1 MSVTGAEK
9 LGARVRM
16 VRRRQGMTQ
25 KELAQLAGCSQQT
38 IVDVETQNTRSK
50 YLPAIARALG
60 ESLDWLETGQ
70 GGAHSAE
77 RLPHYDLWA
86 LAHAPTAPVD
96 RLFADPVGDA
106 TYTVSVDAATAARS
120 GGLLRELDA
129 LVCRATNTFDV
140 ARSWFIAWA
149 PGWKRASVCR
159 IAEVEGSLYLA
170 PPQHD
175 VADLTRPVRVTT
187 VREEAAA
194 ADDGQIPTLWLCA
207 EVIALVRQL

>member
-1 MSVTGAEK
+1 MPIKGAEK

-38 IVDVETQNTRSK
+38 IVDIETQNTRSK

-60 ESLDWLETGQ
+60 ESLDWMETGE
-70 GGAHSAE
+70 GGTHSAD

-120 GGLLRELDA
+120 GGYLRELDA
-129 LVCRATNTFDV
+129 LVCRTMEAFDP
-140 ARSWFIAWA
+140 AHSWFIAWA

-159 IAEVEGSLYLA
+159 IAEVEGELYLA

-175 VADLTRPVRVTT
+175 VADLSKPVCITT
-187 VREEAAA
+187 VRDNAAA
-194 ADDGQIPTLWLCA
+194 AEDGRPATLWLCA
-207 EVIALVRQL
+207 EVIALIREL